1 MIRGPPE
8 ATRTCTLFPYTTLFR
23 SSLALHHDVV
33 VVTINYRLGAFG
45 FLRVEHLLG
54 EAYAG
59 AGNSGLKDQTAALR
73 WVRDNIGSFGGDP
86 DAVTIFGE
94 SAGGMSV
101 ATLLGTPAAAGLFHA
116 AIPQSGACHNTSPA
130 SDRKSTRLNSSH

>member
-1 MIRGPPE
+1 MLGAQPREQIE
-8 ATRTCTLFPYTTLFR
+8 AALSLNVFTPAIYDGARPVMVWIHGGAFTAGSGSTPWYDGT
-23 SSLALHHDVV
+23 SLALHHDVV

-73 WVRDNIGSFGGDP
+73 WVRDNIGSFRSEEH
-86 DAVTIFGE
+86 TSE
-94 SAGGMSV
+94 
-101 ATLLGTPAAAGLFHA
+101 L
-116 AIPQSGACHNTSPA
+116 QSLM
-130 SDRKSTRLNSSH
+130 RI

>member
-59 AGNSGLKDQTAALR
+59 AGNSGLKDQTAPLP
-73 WVRDNIGSFGGDP
+73 WVRDNTGSFGGDP
-86 DAVTIFGE
+86 AAVSIFGA
-94 SAGGMSV
+94 SAGGMRA
-101 ATLLGTPAAAGLFHA
+101 ATLLGSPASAGPLPA
-116 AIPQSGACHNTSPA
+116 AIPP
-130 SDRKSTRLNSSH
+130 TRPVQPPP